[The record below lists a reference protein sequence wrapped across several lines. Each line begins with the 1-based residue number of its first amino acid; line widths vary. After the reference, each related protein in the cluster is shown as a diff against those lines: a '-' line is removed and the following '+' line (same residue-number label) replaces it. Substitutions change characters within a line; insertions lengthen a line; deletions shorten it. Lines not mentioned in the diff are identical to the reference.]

1 MEIDKSDI
9 GQVAKFSYLK
19 ELLVPKVRA
28 VIDGLPF
35 NSEGYTRAKNI
46 LMTKYRKPSE
56 VPNAHIQCIMAL
68 PIITG
73 TNPTKINEFYE
84 KLVTNIQTL
93 ESMGKEK
100 DIRGYVRLTLNKLP
114 GIGADPVR
122 LDDNWQE
129 WGFPQLVEGLR
140 KWCERNPVPLD
151 GNHGRRDKG
160 RDPLLQAKQ
169 EGGKHRVCVY
179 CKSEEH
185 KSVDCD
191 KIKVVADRRRYL
203 SDNKLCFT
211 CTGARHRAAECRC
224 TTTCQRCNGKHHSLI
239 CDKLSNQLMLAKG
252 GGQVVYPVVVVDV
265 DGIRCRAL
273 LDAGAGSSYASAA
286 LSSKLNRKPDRREY
300 KTIEMMMTSTS
311 QKIEMYKVQ
320 VSNIKGVFSLPT
332 TLSKVDKGT
341 LLTIPN
347 PRYVDTIAKYQ
358 HLKGVEIDDTDFK
371 PELPIRVILGGLANM
386 PRLKQIQHQ
395 GWESQ
400 ENQ

>member
-1 MEIDKSDI
+1 
-9 GQVAKFSYLK
+9 
-19 ELLVPKVRA
+19 
-28 VIDGLPF
+28 
-35 NSEGYTRAKNI
+35 
-46 LMTKYRKPSE
+46 
-56 VPNAHIQCIMAL
+56 MAL
-68 PIITG
+68 PVITG
-73 TNPTKINEFYE
+73 TNPTRINEFYE

-100 DIRGYVRLTLNKLP
+100 DIRGYVRLTLDKLP
-114 GIGADPVR
+114 GIRADLVR

-203 SDNKLCFT
+203 SDHKLCFN

-224 TTTCQRCNGKHHSLI
+224 TTTCQRCNGKNHSSI
-239 CDKLSNQLMLAKG
+239 CDKLSNQLMLATNG
-252 GGQVVYPVVVVDV
+252 VQVVYPVAVVDV

-273 LDAGAGSSYASAA
+273 LDTGAGSSY
-286 LSSKLNRKPDRREY
+286 
-300 KTIEMMMTSTS
+300 
-311 QKIEMYKVQ
+311 
-320 VSNIKGVFSLPT
+320 
-332 TLSKVDKGT
+332 
-341 LLTIPN
+341 
-347 PRYVDTIAKYQ
+347 
-358 HLKGVEIDDTDFK
+358 
-371 PELPIRVILGGLANM
+371 
-386 PRLKQIQHQ
+386 Q
-395 GWESQ
+395 GE
-400 ENQ
+400 

>member
-35 NSEGYTRAKNI
+35 SSEGYTRAKNI
-46 LMTKYRKPSE
+46 LMTKYGKPSE
-56 VPNAHIQCIMAL
+56 VANAHIQCIMAL
-68 PIITG
+68 PVITG
-73 TNPTKINEFYE
+73 TNPTRINEFHE

-114 GIGADPVR
+114 GIGADLVR

-191 KIKVVADRRRYL
+191 KIKVIADRRRYL
-203 SDNKLCFT
+203 SDNKMCLT
-211 CTGARHRAAECRC
+211 CTGARHRAPECRC
-224 TTTCQRCNGKHHSLI
+224 TTTCQR
-239 CDKLSNQLMLAKG
+239 
-252 GGQVVYPVVVVDV
+252 
-265 DGIRCRAL
+265 AL
-273 LDAGAGSSYASAA
+273 
-286 LSSKLNRKPDRREY
+286 
-300 KTIEMMMTSTS
+300 
-311 QKIEMYKVQ
+311 
-320 VSNIKGVFSLPT
+320 
-332 TLSKVDKGT
+332 
-341 LLTIPN
+341 
-347 PRYVDTIAKYQ
+347 
-358 HLKGVEIDDTDFK
+358 
-371 PELPIRVILGGLANM
+371 ELR
-386 PRLKQIQHQ
+386 QT
-395 GWESQ
+395 
-400 ENQ
+400 